1 MNDWRK
7 RAHTGHSGSMRVKG
21 ALLAVAALIAVAAC
35 TPDETSPIETTDGQ
49 VSTPPVSQRA
59 SGSPYGSARITPATV
74 SPGAS
79 LTVTP
84 TAVVER
90 TCGPWGVLYLSQ
102 SQGLEELGQL
112 TTTGDLTPMT
122 EATVT
127 PCYEY
132 PSDSAI
138 SFVVPTELDPDDY
151 VVCIWRLE
159 DTAGCGTITVSKPVG
174 G

>member
-1 MNDWRK
+1 VSVDRK
-7 RAHTGHSGSMRVKG
+7 
-21 ALLAVAALIAVAAC
+21 LLAVAAMMALAAC
-35 TPDETSPIETTDGQ
+35 ASDETSPVAATDTKG
-49 VSTPPVSQRA
+49 STPAASQSTVVSR
-59 SGSPYGSARITPATV
+59 YGTARVTPATV

-90 TCGPWGVLYLSQ
+90 TCGPWGVLYSSA

-122 EATVT
+122 EATFT

-132 PSDSAI
+132 PSDKAM
-138 SFVVPTELDPDDY
+138 SFVVPTELEPDDY
-151 VVCIWRLE
+151 VVCIWHLD
-159 DTAGCGTITVSKPVG
+159 DTAGCGTFTVS
-174 G
+174 